1 MSTEH
6 ECSSV
11 YMIYVLVRLVCMWK
25 YTPSNVAH
33 CAYAVHPF
41 LQADLGAARD
51 VLRLEGEQ
59 YIASTEH
66 TPARWMPLEA
76 LMEGKFS
83 HKSDVWA
90 SVSTFLVDA
99 VEWICSFTNL
109 PNTDIDDESTAGVRC
124 ATLGDHQPRQDTV
137 GRLRGGRHG
146 RRPSYVTGSCCLLQH
161 AGVESWGRELG

>member
-1 MSTEH
+1 
-6 ECSSV
+6 
-11 YMIYVLVRLVCMWK
+11 MIYVLVRLVCMWK

-90 SVSTFLVDA
+90 FGVLLWEITSLAKTPWGAFGVADMADA
-99 VEWICSFTNL
+99 
-109 PNTDIDDESTAGVRC
+109 
-124 ATLGDHQPRQDTV
+124 
-137 GRLRGGRHG
+137 LRA
-146 RRPSYVTGSCCLLQH
+146 YN
-161 AGVESWGRELG
+161 W